1 MYGHKTF
8 LLISLHFTINLNSAL
23 NDLNLLELVILCIN
37 LDLSCIVNVNI
48 AGSAGL
54 ALDVLEM
61 INMHE

>member
-8 LLISLHFTINLNSAL
+8 LLISLHFTLNSAL
-23 NDLNLLELVILCIN
+23 NDLNLLEIVILCIN